1 MKRILL
7 ILVLSILFIG
17 CGITEGDSIE
27 DCQEIGYCN
36 YSDKNIKNEESS
48 MAQAL
53 RNQLLDDAD
62 DIVFSYSINPGGD
75 SLWIEYTSNDELSH
89 TALDTLILLMKD
101 LILTVNEY
109 YEIDNIRTN
118 IIIDDD
124 VYVKVYFDELLQVD
138 YIAVDLDYVSLKN
151 DSEQEII
158 DYLVIY
164 ANKVKLLLD
173 YEKINKIWYYGSIN
187 NGVYL
192 DIVDDT
198 IKVTRLGTAK
208 TDRIDAKIN
217 EILEGYDYILYD
229 PVY

>member
-17 CGITEGDSIE
+17 CGITEGKSIE

-89 TALDTLILLMKD
+89 TALDILILLMKD

-158 DYLVIY
+158 DYLVTY

-198 IKVTRLGTAK
+198 IKVIRLGTAK
-208 TDRIDAKIN
+208 TEKIDAKIQ
-217 EILEGYDYILYD
+217 EILEGYNYTLYD
-229 PVY
+229 PSY